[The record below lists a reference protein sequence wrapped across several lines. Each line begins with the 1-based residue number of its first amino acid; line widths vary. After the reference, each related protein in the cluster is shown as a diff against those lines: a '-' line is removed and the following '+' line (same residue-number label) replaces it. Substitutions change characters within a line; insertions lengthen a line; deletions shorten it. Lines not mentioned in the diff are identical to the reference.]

1 MKKAMYK
8 MNDEQIKE
16 LIQLLRKAQDLSLN
30 LFIGTAYISKAYIVK
45 QNELNAKIDA
55 LLKDYHV

>member
-1 MKKAMYK
+1 
-8 MNDEQIKE
+8 MNNEQIKE
-16 LIQLLRKAQDLSLN
+16 LVQLLRKAQDLSLN

-45 QNELNAKIDA
+45 QDELNAKIDA